1 MLRPNSRNPSLDAL
15 CPHGLKTGPK
25 FRDHLYAWRRTAADR
40 AERAAR
46 FEVSVGEVREIFE
59 DSMQRHDAPR
69 IHAELRSRGHHVS
82 RKTFAKPTKLRGIHP
97 PQRKRRMPMTTGGR
111 H

>member
-1 MLRPNSRNPSLDAL
+1 
-15 CPHGLKTGPK
+15 
-25 FRDHLYAWRRTAADR
+25 
-40 AERAAR
+40 
-46 FEVSVGEVREIFE
+46 
-59 DSMQRHDAPR
+59 MQRHDAPR